1 MSAFL
6 PALKELPPLIDSKSR
21 GLKLEATLP
30 TALPPIDETTSGS
43 EAKRIAAAELL
54 RDIGA
59 AFDVSRAQ
67 QARSRAIARSKDRSA
82 QRAAEQF
89 GRLR

>member
-6 PALKELPPLIDSKSR
+6 PALKELPAIIDSKSR

-30 TALPPIDETTSGS
+30 KALPPIDETTSGS
-43 EAKRIAAAELL
+43 QARMIEAAELL

-59 AFDVSRAQ
+59 AFDISKAQ
-67 QARSRAIARSKDRSA
+67 QARSRTIARSKNKA
-82 QRAAEQF
+82 AERAAHNF